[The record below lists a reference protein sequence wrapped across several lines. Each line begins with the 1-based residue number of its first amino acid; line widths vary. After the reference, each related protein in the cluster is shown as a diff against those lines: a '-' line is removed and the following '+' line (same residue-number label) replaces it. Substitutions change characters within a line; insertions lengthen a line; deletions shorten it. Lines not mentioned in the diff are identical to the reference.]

1 MTAIATGVFDSE
13 RLGREH
19 ALPLGLGHR
28 RALGSSTQHP
38 LAPAAPAAAA
48 AAAVSAAI
56 IIISEAFRNCSS

>member
-1 MTAIATGVFDSE
+1 MAAIATGVFDSE

-38 LAPAAPAAAA
+38 PAPAAPAAA

>member
-1 MTAIATGVFDSE
+1 MAAIATGVFDSE

-38 LAPAAPAAAA
+38 PAPAAPAAAA
-48 AAAVSAAI
+48 AAVRAAI

>member
-1 MTAIATGVFDSE
+1 MAAIATGVFDSE

-38 LAPAAPAAAA
+38 PAPAAAAA